1 LSFRLKTILG
11 IALIESV
18 LLLILVFSGLSYL
31 ADSNELQLQQRAI
44 STANLFAAATK
55 DAILATD
62 LATLESATNE
72 ILTNADVAYVR
83 ISSNGIVLA
92 ENGDSDA
99 LKLIRKEDTSLDT
112 VTDEIYDVKSEIRVE
127 GQLYGI
133 IELGL
138 STTYVDSL
146 LVEARRSAFSL
157 AGAEI
162 VLVAIFS
169 FILGTYLTR
178 QLNRLRKATQTVA
191 RKGPGYQV
199 EVTSNDELGEVAR
212 SFNFMSE
219 NLRVLYSDLQ
229 DALEAQK
236 QMVNSSGRNEAMNEA
251 ILSSS
256 LDAMITIDSKGNIVE
271 FNHIA
276 EQIFGWRKE
285 QVKGIPIVSTIIPES
300 YREAH
305 DQGLQK
311 YLETGEGPVLGKRL
325 ELEAINKE
333 GHVFPIEIAISPII
347 TNEETLFTAFI
358 RDLTDAKAAELKQQ
372 LARKQAEQSSEAKSR
387 FLATMSHE
395 IRSPLNA
402 IMAMNALLLETNLD
416 EKQAEIANTVNE
428 GSEILMSLINDIL
441 DFSKIESG
449 SLILHNDWFDLTKS
463 VKGIVN
469 LLTNQSNLERITVNT
484 IFSPGL
490 YQYYLGD
497 QSRIGQVLINLL
509 SNAIKFTESGSV
521 TIELESNIEGNG
533 ILLKVTDTGIGI
545 SKDQMNNIF
554 DEFTQVDDSDNRRF
568 GGTGLGLSIAYQ
580 LVKLMNGEISVSSEK
595 NKGSCF
601 IVELPLEGDNKQRA
615 TIHAETSSF
624 SNPDFQNVDL
634 LLAEDSATNRKVIET
649 SLSKMGLKVDTA
661 ENGRE
666 AVNLAME
673 NHYDLILMDLAMP
686 EMDGLEATR
695 RIRGSDGKNKNTRI
709 VAITANA
716 FEEDRERC
724 FAAGM
729 DDFVSKPIN
738 IVSFRK
744 DIQRWLQEGS
754 GGRRLIDKSQL
765 VDHPTFNQLY
775 KDTGAEVLPD
785 IFGLFRAE
793 CRDRLIVMKDGY
805 EKLDWN
811 VLEDQA
817 HALKS
822 SSGSFGA
829 ITLQA
834 FAREVEVAARA
845 KNKAALD
852 KNIPQLKEI
861 VNQSLEE
868 LEALLGQAGRG

>member
-1 LSFRLKTILG
+1 
-11 IALIESV
+11 
-18 LLLILVFSGLSYL
+18 
-31 ADSNELQLQQRAI
+31 
-44 STANLFAAATK
+44 
-55 DAILATD
+55 
-62 LATLESATNE
+62 
-72 ILTNADVAYVR
+72 
-83 ISSNGIVLA
+83 
-92 ENGDSDA
+92 
-99 LKLIRKEDTSLDT
+99 
-112 VTDEIYDVKSEIRVE
+112 
-127 GQLYGI
+127 
-133 IELGL
+133 
-138 STTYVDSL
+138 
-146 LVEARRSAFSL
+146 
-157 AGAEI
+157 
-162 VLVAIFS
+162 
-169 FILGTYLTR
+169 
-178 QLNRLRKATQTVA
+178 
-191 RKGPGYQV
+191 
-199 EVTSNDELGEVAR
+199 
-212 SFNFMSE
+212 
-219 NLRVLYSDLQ
+219 
-229 DALEAQK
+229 
-236 QMVNSSGRNEAMNEA
+236 
-251 ILSSS
+251 
-256 LDAMITIDSKGNIVE
+256 
-271 FNHIA
+271 
-276 EQIFGWRKE
+276 
-285 QVKGIPIVSTIIPES
+285 
-300 YREAH
+300 
-305 DQGLQK
+305 
-311 YLETGEGPVLGKRL
+311 
-325 ELEAINKE
+325 
-333 GHVFPIEIAISPII
+333 
-347 TNEETLFTAFI
+347 
-358 RDLTDAKAAELKQQ
+358 
-372 LARKQAEQSSEAKSR
+372 
-387 FLATMSHE
+387 
-395 IRSPLNA
+395 
-402 IMAMNALLLETNLD
+402 MNALLLETNLD
-416 EKQAEIANTVNE
+416 EKQKEIASTVNE

-469 LLTNQSNLERITVNT
+469 LLTNQSNLERITVKT

-497 QSRIGQVLINLL
+497 QSRIRQVLINLL

-521 TIELESNIEGNG
+521 TIELENNIEGNG

-568 GGTGLGLSIAYQ
+568 GGTGLGLSIAHQ

-601 IVELPLEGDNKQRA
+601 IAELPLEGDNNQR
-615 TIHAETSSF
+615 TTTHTETSRLSI
-624 SNPDFQNVDL
+624 PDFKNVHL

-649 SLSKMGLKVDTA
+649 SLSKMGLKVETA

-744 DIQRWLQEGS
+744 DIQRWLEEGS
-754 GGRRLIDKSQL
+754 GGRKLIQKSQL
-765 VDHPTFNQLY
+765 VDHSTFNQLY
-775 KDTGAEVLPD
+775 KDTGAQVLPD
-785 IFGLFRAE
+785 IFDLFRAE

-852 KNIPQLKEI
+852 KNIPQLEEI